1 MIEKENFPME
11 DDNLQGQD
19 DESSNNVSPLDLEEQ
34 EQRNDDELV
43 QRLEE
48 EDTVSGDYGDI
59 YEATGEPSKGEE
71 DLENFTERT
80 LPGTPGDPGPV
91 GTNSPLTKNLL
102 GDNPPGSEQAAFE
115 AGNAGDMTSNEAK
128 YRDSEIEQNF
138 RENIEKA
145 KEEIALDKKLKGG
158 A

>member
-19 DESSNNVSPLDLEEQ
+19 DESSNNV
-34 EQRNDDELV
+34 
-43 QRLEE
+43 
-48 EDTVSGDYGDI
+48 
-59 YEATGEPSKGEE
+59 
-71 DLENFTERT
+71 NFTERT

-91 GTNSPLTKNLL
+91 GANSPLTKNLL
-102 GDNPPGSEQAAFE
+102 GDNPPRSEQAAFE

-128 YRDSEIEQNF
+128 YQDSEIEQNF